1 MAKLRHIAISVDD
14 PEAEAEF
21 FVRTFGMQ
29 RVGTTD
35 SSLANGCY
43 VSDGVINLALLK
55 FKSDAAAGEERGK
68 DFVGLHHIGF
78 QVDDLDSAREKVKEN
93 GGNHFMGEPI
103 KRGLTFYEEKWYTP
117 AGVMFDISHTGWST
131 APADAAAKAAEA
143 MASND
148 D

>member
-21 FVRTFGMQ
+21 YVRTFGMQ
-29 RVGTTD
+29 RVGKTD
-35 SSLANGCY
+35 SSIAKGCY
-43 VSDGVINLALLK
+43 VSDGVINVALLK
-55 FKSDAAAGEERGK
+55 FKSDESAGKERGK

-78 QVDDLDSAREKVKEN
+78 HVDDLDSAREKVKGN
-93 GGNHFMGEPI
+93 GGTQFMGAPV

-131 APADAAAKAAEA
+131 APADEAEKAARA
-143 MASND
+143 MADED